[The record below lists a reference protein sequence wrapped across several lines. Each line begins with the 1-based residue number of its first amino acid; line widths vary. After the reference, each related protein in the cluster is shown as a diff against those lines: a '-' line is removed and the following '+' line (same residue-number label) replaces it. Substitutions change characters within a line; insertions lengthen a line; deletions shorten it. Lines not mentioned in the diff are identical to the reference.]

1 MLEDIKFQ
9 SYCWSLGTTSFRVKD
24 LNFKIERQLQ
34 ILKELWNENPEINWN
49 GNDSIQEEYYNKM
62 LQKEY
67 ITGEANNKPKD
78 ARQKTSGLVQIGVID
93 DNRHITEIGEKIIDI
108 VEQENFKSNNIFNI
122 NKDSYLYLKQLLKLQ
137 ITDNGINVKPFAVLL
152 YFLSELGYL
161 SKDEFTYILPLCTS
175 KEYTDIML
183 ENIKLYRNNKKTIE
197 EIIQD
202 KMENMSNYKAAIDFI
217 KENGVNS
224 IEEFYLIDMGRK
236 GTKYVKPMY
245 KFYNELYEIS
255 QRNFDEE
262 ALDTIIKF
270 IKKQTKK
277 NSKVAKYWKEYLRY
291 SSKMLT
297 EEYLE
302 DIKEIPLF
310 NFKNKTEYTIEF
322 FKVMHT
328 AKWKATL
335 EDYADLNK
343 RYISLSDIVI
353 FEDDKIELDVFPKYF
368 FLNISKEI
376 VNTEILD
383 KDIYNDFISTDIELN
398 KIYECLNVN
407 VDEILHQIQAD
418 YPDRVVN
425 KDSIKTF
432 IEDEK
437 LRRFNELIDNKFNEN
452 QLVQL
457 FTYIENNDRNAID
470 EYVDWNSDVPTIFE
484 YILGITWYRFSNR
497 SGNIL
502 EYMKLSLDA
511 NLLPKTHAAGGTA
524 DIVYE
529 YNKTND
535 YPEHKVLLEATLTES
550 TSQRKSEMEPVSR
563 HLMREIQENDNDDT
577 YAVFVANILQEEVLS
592 DFRSRKNYQF
602 RGKNSVKSGLKIISL
617 SIGDIIKL
625 INIKIQYSK
634 LYKIFD
640 EAYKDTN
647 INDLEWYEKLVK
659 NKINNLDCTSNLLIF
674 YVFYAKIY

>member
-9 SYCWSLGTTSFRVKD
+9 SYCWSLGTTSFRVNN

-34 ILKELWNENPEINWN
+34 ILKELWNENPNVRWN
-49 GNDSIQEEYYNKM
+49 GNNSIQEEYYNKM
-62 LQKEY
+62 LQKNF

-108 VEQENFKSNNIFNI
+108 VEKENFKSDNIFNI

-161 SKDEFTYILPLCTS
+161 KKDEFTYILPLCTNR
-175 KEYTDIML
+175 EYIDIML
-183 ENIKLYRNNKKTIE
+183 ENIKMYRNNKKTIE
-197 EIIQD
+197 DIIQD
-202 KMENMSNYKAAIDFI
+202 KMENMSNYKAAIEFI
-217 KENGVNS
+217 KENGINS

-335 EDYADLNK
+335 KDYADLNK

-383 KDIYNDFISTDIELN
+383 KDEYNNFISTDIKLN

-457 FTYIENNDRNAID
+457 FTYIENNDRSAIN

-529 YNKTND
+529 YNKTNN

-550 TSQRKSEMEPVSR
+550 TSQRKNEMEPVSR
-563 HLMREIQENDNDDT
+563 HLMREIQENDNNNT

-617 SIGDIIKL
+617 SIRDIIKL

-659 NKINNLDCTSNLLIF
+659 NKINNL
-674 YVFYAKIY
+674 

>member
-34 ILKELWNENPEINWN
+34 ILKELWNENQNVRWN
-49 GNDSIQEEYYNKM
+49 GNNSIQEEYYNKM
-62 LQKEY
+62 LQKNF

-108 VEQENFKSNNIFNI
+108 VEQENFKSDNIFNL

-161 SKDEFTYILPLCTS
+161 TKDEFTYILPLCTNR
-175 KEYTDIML
+175 EYIDIML
-183 ENIKLYRNNKKTIE
+183 ENIKKYRNNQKTIE
-197 EIIQD
+197 DIIQN

-217 KENGVNS
+217 KGNGVNS
-224 IEEFYLIDMGRK
+224 IDEFSIIDMGRK
-236 GTKYVKPMY
+236 GTKYVEPMY
-245 KFYNELYEIS
+245 NFFEALYRIS
-255 QRNFDEE
+255 KKDFDEE
-262 ALDTIIKF
+262 ACDTIINF

-277 NSKVAKYWKEYLRY
+277 NFKVAKYWKDYLRY

-310 NFKNKTEYTIEF
+310 NFKNKTEYAIEF

-376 VNTEILD
+376 ANTEILD
-383 KDIYNDFISTDIELN
+383 KDEYNNFISTDIELN

-457 FTYIENNDRNAID
+457 FTYIESNDRNAID

-497 SGNIL
+497 RGNIL

-563 HLMREIQENDNDDT
+563 HLMREIQENDNNDT

-617 SIGDIIKL
+617 SIRDIIKL

-659 NKINNLDCTSNLLIF
+659 NKINNL
-674 YVFYAKIY
+674 

>member
-34 ILKELWNENPEINWN
+34 ILKELWNENQNVRWN
-49 GNDSIQEEYYNKM
+49 GNNSIQEEYYNKM
-62 LQKEY
+62 LQKNF

-108 VEQENFKSNNIFNI
+108 VEQENFKSDNIFNI

-161 SKDEFTYILPLCTS
+161 TKDEFTYILPLCTNR
-175 KEYTDIML
+175 EYIDIML
-183 ENIKLYRNNKKTIE
+183 ENIKKYRNNQKTIE
-197 EIIQD
+197 DIIQN

-217 KENGVNS
+217 KENGVNNIDEFS
-224 IEEFYLIDMGRK
+224 IIDMGRK
-236 GTKYVKPMY
+236 GTKYVEPMY
-245 KFYNELYEIS
+245 NFFEALYRIS
-255 QRNFDEE
+255 KKDFDEE
-262 ALDTIIKF
+262 VLDTIIKF

-383 KDIYNDFISTDIELN
+383 KDEYNNFISTDIELN

-407 VDEILHQIQAD
+407 VDEIIYQIQAD
-418 YPDRVVN
+418 YPDKVVN

-457 FTYIENNDRNAID
+457 FTYIENNDRSAIN

-484 YILGITWYRFSNR
+484 YILGITWYRLSNR

-529 YNKTND
+529 YNKTNN

-550 TSQRKSEMEPVSR
+550 TSQRKNEMEPVSR

-602 RGKNSVKSGLKIISL
+602 RGKTSVKSGLKIISL
-617 SIGDIIKL
+617 SIRDIIKL

-659 NKINNLDCTSNLLIF
+659 NKINNL
-674 YVFYAKIY
+674 

>member
-34 ILKELWNENPEINWN
+34 ILKELWNENQNVRWN
-49 GNDSIQEEYYNKM
+49 GNNSIQEEYYNKM
-62 LQKEY
+62 LQKNF

-108 VEQENFKSNNIFNI
+108 VEQENFKSDNIFNI

-137 ITDNGINVKPFAVLL
+137 ITDNGINIKPFAVLL

-161 SKDEFTYILPLCTS
+161 TKDEFTYILPLCTNR
-175 KEYTDIML
+175 EYIDIML
-183 ENIKLYRNNKKTIE
+183 ENIKKYRNNQKTIE
-197 EIIQD
+197 DIIQN

-224 IEEFYLIDMGRK
+224 IDEFSIIDMGRK
-236 GTKYVKPMY
+236 GTKYVEPMY
-245 KFYNELYEIS
+245 NFFEALYRIS
-255 QRNFDEE
+255 KKDFDEE
-262 ALDTIIKF
+262 ALDTIINF
-270 IKKQTKK
+270 IKEQTKK
-277 NSKVAKYWKEYLRY
+277 NSKVAKYWKDYLRY

-335 EDYADLNK
+335 EEYADLNK

-376 VNTEILD
+376 LNTEILD
-383 KDIYNDFISTDIELN
+383 KNKYNDFISTNIELS

-407 VDEILHQIQAD
+407 VDEILHQIQTD

-437 LRRFNELIDNKFNEN
+437 LRRFNQLIDSKFNEN
-452 QLVQL
+452 QLVRL

-470 EYVDWNSDVPTIFE
+470 EYVDWNSDLPTIFE

-617 SIGDIIKL
+617 SIRDIIKL

-659 NKINNLDCTSNLLIF
+659 NKINNL
-674 YVFYAKIY
+674 

>member
-34 ILKELWNENPEINWN
+34 ILKELWNENQNVRWN
-49 GNDSIQEEYYNKM
+49 GNNSIQEEYYNKM
-62 LQKEY
+62 LQKNF

-108 VEQENFKSNNIFNI
+108 VEQENFKSDNIFNI

-137 ITDNGINVKPFAVLL
+137 ITDNGINIKPFAVLL

-161 SKDEFTYILPLCTS
+161 TKDEFTYILPLCTNR
-175 KEYTDIML
+175 EYIDIML
-183 ENIKLYRNNKKTIE
+183 ENIKKYRNNQKTIE
-197 EIIQD
+197 DIIQN

-224 IEEFYLIDMGRK
+224 IDEFSIIDMGRK
-236 GTKYVKPMY
+236 GTKYVEPMY
-245 KFYNELYEIS
+245 NFFEALYRIS
-255 QRNFDEE
+255 KKDFDEE
-262 ALDTIIKF
+262 ALDTIINF
-270 IKKQTKK
+270 IKEQTKK
-277 NSKVAKYWKEYLRY
+277 NSKVAKYWKDYLRY

-383 KDIYNDFISTDIELN
+383 KDKYNNFISTDIELN

-407 VDEILHQIQAD
+407 VDEIIYQIQAD

-457 FTYIENNDRNAID
+457 FTYIENNDRSAIN

-484 YILGITWYRFSNR
+484 YILGITWYRLSNR

-617 SIGDIIKL
+617 SIRDIIKL

-659 NKINNLDCTSNLLIF
+659 NKINNL
-674 YVFYAKIY
+674 

>member
-34 ILKELWNENPEINWN
+34 ILKELWNENQNVRWN
-49 GNDSIQEEYYNKM
+49 GNNSIQEEYYNKM
-62 LQKEY
+62 LQKNF

-108 VEQENFKSNNIFNI
+108 VEQENFKSDNIFNI

-137 ITDNGINVKPFAVLL
+137 ITDNGINIKPFAVLL

-161 SKDEFTYILPLCTS
+161 TKDEFTYILPLCTNR
-175 KEYTDIML
+175 EYIDIML
-183 ENIKLYRNNKKTIE
+183 ENIKKYRNNQKTIE
-197 EIIQD
+197 DIIQN

-224 IEEFYLIDMGRK
+224 IDEFSIIDMGRK
-236 GTKYVKPMY
+236 GTKYVEPMY
-245 KFYNELYEIS
+245 NFFEALYRIS
-255 QRNFDEE
+255 KKDFDEE
-262 ALDTIIKF
+262 ALDTIINF
-270 IKKQTKK
+270 IKEQTKK
-277 NSKVAKYWKEYLRY
+277 NSKVAKYWKDYLRY

-310 NFKNKTEYTIEF
+310 NSKNKTEYTIEF

-383 KDIYNDFISTDIELN
+383 KDKYNNFISTDIELN

-407 VDEILHQIQAD
+407 VDEIIYQIQAD

-457 FTYIENNDRNAID
+457 FTYIENNDRSAIN

-484 YILGITWYRFSNR
+484 YILGITWYRLSNR

-617 SIGDIIKL
+617 SIRDIIKL

-659 NKINNLDCTSNLLIF
+659 NKINNL
-674 YVFYAKIY
+674 

>member
-34 ILKELWNENPEINWN
+34 ILKELWNENPNVRWN
-49 GNDSIQEEYYNKM
+49 GNNSIQEEYYNKM
-62 LQKEY
+62 LQKNF

-108 VEQENFKSNNIFNI
+108 VEQENFKSDNIFNI

-161 SKDEFTYILPLCTS
+161 TKDEFTYILPLCTNR
-175 KEYTDIML
+175 EYIDIML
-183 ENIKLYRNNKKTIE
+183 ENIKKYRNNQKTIE
-197 EIIQD
+197 DIIQN

-217 KENGVNS
+217 KGNGVNS
-224 IEEFYLIDMGRK
+224 IDEFSIIDMGRK
-236 GTKYVKPMY
+236 GTKYVEPMY
-245 KFYNELYEIS
+245 NFFEALYRIS
-255 QRNFDEE
+255 KKDFDEE
-262 ALDTIIKF
+262 ACDTIINF
-270 IKKQTKK
+270 IKEQTKK

-383 KDIYNDFISTDIELN
+383 KDKYNNFISTDIELN
-398 KIYECLNVN
+398 KIYKCLNVN

-550 TSQRKSEMEPVSR
+550 TSQRKNEMEPVSR

-617 SIGDIIKL
+617 SIRDIIKL

-647 INDLEWYEKLVK
+647 INDLEWYEKLLK
-659 NKINNLDCTSNLLIF
+659 NKINNL
-674 YVFYAKIY
+674 

>member
-9 SYCWSLGTTSFRVKD
+9 SYCWSLGTTSFRVNN

-34 ILKELWNENPEINWN
+34 ILKELWNENQNVRWN
-49 GNDSIQEEYYNKM
+49 GNNSIQEEYYNKM
-62 LQKEY
+62 LQKNF
-67 ITGEANNKPKD
+67 ITGEANNKSKD

-108 VEQENFKSNNIFNI
+108 VEKENFKSDNIFNI

-161 SKDEFTYILPLCTS
+161 TKDEFTYILPLCTNR
-175 KEYTDIML
+175 EYIDIML
-183 ENIKLYRNNKKTIE
+183 ENIKMYRNNKKTIE
-197 EIIQD
+197 DIIQD
-202 KMENMSNYKAAIDFI
+202 KMENMSNYKAAIEFI
-217 KENGVNS
+217 KENGINS

-383 KDIYNDFISTDIELN
+383 KDEYNNFISTDIELN

-550 TSQRKSEMEPVSR
+550 TSQRKNEMEPVSR
-563 HLMREIQENDNDDT
+563 HLMREIQENDNNNT

-602 RGKNSVKSGLKIISL
+602 RGKTSVKSGLKIISL
-617 SIGDIIKL
+617 SIRDIIKL

-659 NKINNLDCTSNLLIF
+659 NKINNL
-674 YVFYAKIY
+674 

>member
-9 SYCWSLGTTSFRVKD
+9 SYCWSLGTTSFRVNN

-34 ILKELWNENPEINWN
+34 ILKELWNENQNVRWN
-49 GNDSIQEEYYNKM
+49 GNNSIQEEYYNKM
-62 LQKEY
+62 LQKNF

-108 VEQENFKSNNIFNI
+108 VEQENFKSDNIFNI

-161 SKDEFTYILPLCTS
+161 TKDEFTYILPLCTNR
-175 KEYTDIML
+175 EYIDIML
-183 ENIKLYRNNKKTIE
+183 ENIKKYRNNQKTIE
-197 EIIQD
+197 DIIQN

-217 KENGVNS
+217 KGNGVNS
-224 IEEFYLIDMGRK
+224 IDEFSIIDMGRK
-236 GTKYVKPMY
+236 GTKYVEPMY
-245 KFYNELYEIS
+245 NFFEALYRIS
-255 QRNFDEE
+255 KKDFDEE
-262 ALDTIIKF
+262 ACDTIINF
-270 IKKQTKK
+270 IKEQTKK
-277 NSKVAKYWKEYLRY
+277 NSKVAKYWKDYLRY

-322 FKVMHT
+322 FEVMHT

-383 KDIYNDFISTDIELN
+383 KDKYNNFISTDIELN

-407 VDEILHQIQAD
+407 VDEIIYQIQAD

-457 FTYIENNDRNAID
+457 FTYIENNDRSAIN

-550 TSQRKSEMEPVSR
+550 TSQRKNEMEPVSR

-617 SIGDIIKL
+617 SIRDIIKL

-647 INDLEWYEKLVK
+647 INDLEWYEKLLK
-659 NKINNLDCTSNLLIF
+659 NKINNL
-674 YVFYAKIY
+674 

>member
-34 ILKELWNENPEINWN
+34 ILKELWNENQNVRWN
-49 GNDSIQEEYYNKM
+49 GNNSIQEEYYNKM
-62 LQKEY
+62 LQKNF

-108 VEQENFKSNNIFNI
+108 VEQENFKSDNIFNI

-161 SKDEFTYILPLCTS
+161 TKDEFTYILPLCTNR
-175 KEYTDIML
+175 EYIDIML
-183 ENIKLYRNNKKTIE
+183 ENIKKYRNNQKTIE
-197 EIIQD
+197 DIIQN

-217 KENGVNS
+217 KGNGVNS
-224 IEEFYLIDMGRK
+224 IDEFSIIDMGRK
-236 GTKYVKPMY
+236 GTKYVEPMY
-245 KFYNELYEIS
+245 NFFEALYRIS
-255 QRNFDEE
+255 KKDFDEE
-262 ALDTIIKF
+262 ACDTIINF
-270 IKKQTKK
+270 IKEQTKK
-277 NSKVAKYWKEYLRY
+277 NSKVAKYWKDYLRY

-383 KDIYNDFISTDIELN
+383 KDKYNNFISTDIELN

-407 VDEILHQIQAD
+407 VDEIIYQIQAD

-457 FTYIENNDRNAID
+457 FTYIENNDRSAIN

-550 TSQRKSEMEPVSR
+550 TSQRKNEMEPVSR

-617 SIGDIIKL
+617 SIRDIIKL

-659 NKINNLDCTSNLLIF
+659 NKINNL
-674 YVFYAKIY
+674 

>member
-9 SYCWSLGTTSFRVKD
+9 SYCWSLGTTSFRVNN

-34 ILKELWNENPEINWN
+34 ILKELWNENQNVRWN
-49 GNDSIQEEYYNKM
+49 GNNSIQEEYYNKM
-62 LQKEY
+62 LQKNF

-108 VEQENFKSNNIFNI
+108 VEQENFKSDNIFNI

-161 SKDEFTYILPLCTS
+161 TKDEFTYILPLCTNR
-175 KEYTDIML
+175 EYIDIML
-183 ENIKLYRNNKKTIE
+183 ENIKKYRNNQKTIE
-197 EIIQD
+197 DIIQN

-217 KENGVNS
+217 KGNGVNS
-224 IEEFYLIDMGRK
+224 IDEFSIIDMGRK
-236 GTKYVKPMY
+236 GTKYVEPMY
-245 KFYNELYEIS
+245 NFFEALYRIS
-255 QRNFDEE
+255 KKDFDEE
-262 ALDTIIKF
+262 ACDTIINF
-270 IKKQTKK
+270 IKEQTKK
-277 NSKVAKYWKEYLRY
+277 NSKVAKYWKDYLRY

-383 KDIYNDFISTDIELN
+383 KDKYNNFISTDIELN

-407 VDEILHQIQAD
+407 VDEIIYQIQAD

-457 FTYIENNDRNAID
+457 FTYIENNDRSAIN

-484 YILGITWYRFSNR
+484 YILGITWYRVSNR

-550 TSQRKSEMEPVSR
+550 TSQRKNEMEPVSR

-602 RGKNSVKSGLKIISL
+602 RSKNSVKSGLKIISL
-617 SIGDIIKL
+617 SIRDIIKL

-659 NKINNLDCTSNLLIF
+659 NKINNL
-674 YVFYAKIY
+674 

>member
-62 LQKEY
+62 LQKEF

-183 ENIKLYRNNKKTIE
+183 ENIKLYRNNKKKIE

-659 NKINNLDCTSNLLIF
+659 NKINNL
-674 YVFYAKIY
+674 

>member
-34 ILKELWNENPEINWN
+34 ILKELWDENPGINWN

-62 LQKEY
+62 LQKEF

-93 DNRHITEIGEKIIDI
+93 DNRHISNIGQKIIDI
-108 VEQENFKSNNIFNI
+108 VEQDDFKENNIFNI
-122 NKDSYLYLKQLLKLQ
+122 NKDSYIYLKQLLKLQ
-137 ITDNGINVKPFAVLL
+137 ATDNGINVKPFAVLL
-152 YFLSELGYL
+152 YFLAELKYL
-161 SKDEFTYILPLCTS
+161 SKDEFTYILPLATNE
-175 KEYTDIML
+175 EYTELML
-183 ENIKLYRNNKKTIE
+183 ENIKMLRNNKKTIE
-197 EIIQD
+197 DIIQS
-202 KMENMSNYKAAIDFI
+202 KMDNMLNYKSAIKFI
-217 KENGVNS
+217 KENGIND
-224 IEEFYLIDMGRK
+224 IEEFSVIDMGRK
-236 GTKYVKPMY
+236 GTKYVEPMY
-245 KFYNELYEIS
+245 KFFNDLYEIS
-255 QRNFDEE
+255 QREFDEE
-262 ALDTIIKF
+262 ALDTIMAF
-270 IKKQTKK
+270 IKEQTRK
-277 NSKVAKYWKEYLRY
+277 NSKVAKYWKDYLKFSPR
-291 SSKMLT
+291 MLA

-302 DIKEIPLF
+302 EIKEIHLF
-310 NFKNKTEYTIEF
+310 NFKDKNEYAVEF

-353 FEDDKIELDVFPKYF
+353 FDDDKIELDVFPKYF

-376 VNTEILD
+376 VNTPILS
-383 KDIYNDFISTDIELN
+383 KEEYNNFILEDIEFN
-398 KIYECLNVN
+398 KIYNCLDIN
-407 VDEILHQIQAD
+407 VDDVIMQIQAD
-418 YPDRVVN
+418 YPDKVVS

-437 LRRFNELIDNKFNEN
+437 LRRFNELIDTKFSEM
-452 QLVQL
+452 QLIKL
-457 FTYIENNDRNAID
+457 FNDIERNDRTAIN
-470 EYVDWNSDVPTIFE
+470 EYADWNSDIPTIFE
-484 YILGITWYRFSNR
+484 YILGITWYRFSSR
-497 SGNIL
+497 RGNIL

-529 YNKTND
+529 YNRSNE

-550 TSQRKSEMEPVSR
+550 TSQRKNEMEPVSR
-563 HLMREIQENDNDDT
+563 HLMREIQENDNDNT

-602 RGKNSVKSGLKIISL
+602 RGKSSVKTGLKIISL
-617 SIGDIIKL
+617 SIQDIVKL
-625 INIKIQYSK
+625 INVKAQYSK
-634 LYKIFD
+634 LYEIFED
-640 EAYKDTN
+640 AYKDTE
-647 INDLEWYEKLVK
+647 INDLEWYEKLIK
-659 NKINNLDCTSNLLIF
+659 NKVNNL
-674 YVFYAKIY
+674 

>member
-24 LNFKIERQLQ
+24 LNFKIEKQLQ
-34 ILKELWNENPEINWN
+34 ILKALWNENQNVRWN
-49 GNDSIQEEYYNKM
+49 GNNSIQEEYYNKM
-62 LQKEY
+62 LQKNF

-108 VEQENFKSNNIFNI
+108 VEQENFKSDNIFNI

-161 SKDEFTYILPLCTS
+161 TKDEFTYILPLCTNR
-175 KEYTDIML
+175 EYIDIML
-183 ENIKLYRNNKKTIE
+183 ENIKKYRNNQKTIE
-197 EIIQD
+197 DIIQN

-217 KENGVNS
+217 KGNGVNS
-224 IEEFYLIDMGRK
+224 IDEFSIIDMGRK
-236 GTKYVKPMY
+236 GTKYVEPMY
-245 KFYNELYEIS
+245 NFFEALYRIS
-255 QRNFDEE
+255 KKDFDEE
-262 ALDTIIKF
+262 ACDTIINF
-270 IKKQTKK
+270 IKEQTKK
-277 NSKVAKYWKEYLRY
+277 NSKVAKYWKDYLRY

-302 DIKEIPLF
+302 EIKEIPLF

-383 KDIYNDFISTDIELN
+383 KDKYNNFISTDIELN

-407 VDEILHQIQAD
+407 VDEIIYQIQAD

-457 FTYIENNDRNAID
+457 FTYIENNDRSAIN

-550 TSQRKSEMEPVSR
+550 TSQRKNEMEPVSR

-617 SIGDIIKL
+617 SIRDIIKL

-647 INDLEWYEKLVK
+647 INDLEWYEKLLK
-659 NKINNLDCTSNLLIF
+659 NKINNL
-674 YVFYAKIY
+674 

>member
-34 ILKELWNENPEINWN
+34 ILKELWNENQNVRWN
-49 GNDSIQEEYYNKM
+49 GNNSIQEEYYNKM
-62 LQKEY
+62 LQKNF

-108 VEQENFKSNNIFNI
+108 VEQENFKSDNIFNI

-137 ITDNGINVKPFAVLL
+137 ITDNGINIKPFAVLL

-161 SKDEFTYILPLCTS
+161 TKDEFTYILPLCTNR
-175 KEYTDIML
+175 EYIDIML
-183 ENIKLYRNNKKTIE
+183 ENIKKYRNNQKTIE
-197 EIIQD
+197 DIIQN

-224 IEEFYLIDMGRK
+224 IDEFSIIDMGRK
-236 GTKYVKPMY
+236 GTKYVEPMY
-245 KFYNELYEIS
+245 NFFEALYRIS
-255 QRNFDEE
+255 KKDFDEE
-262 ALDTIIKF
+262 ALDTIINF
-270 IKKQTKK
+270 IKEQTKK
-277 NSKVAKYWKEYLRY
+277 NSKVAKYWKDYLRY

-310 NFKNKTEYTIEF
+310 NFKNKIEYTIEF

-383 KDIYNDFISTDIELN
+383 KDKYNNFISTDIELN

-407 VDEILHQIQAD
+407 VDEIIYQIQAD

-457 FTYIENNDRNAID
+457 FTYIENNDRSAIN

-484 YILGITWYRFSNR
+484 YILGITWYRLSNR

-529 YNKTND
+529 YNKTNN

-550 TSQRKSEMEPVSR
+550 TSQRKNEMEPVSR

-602 RGKNSVKSGLKIISL
+602 RGKTSVKSGLKIISL
-617 SIGDIIKL
+617 SIRDIIKL

-659 NKINNLDCTSNLLIF
+659 NKINNL
-674 YVFYAKIY
+674 

>member
-34 ILKELWNENPEINWN
+34 ILKELWNENQNVRWN
-49 GNDSIQEEYYNKM
+49 GNNSIQEEYYNKM
-62 LQKEY
+62 LQKNF

-108 VEQENFKSNNIFNI
+108 VEQENFKSDNIFNI

-161 SKDEFTYILPLCTS
+161 TKDEFTYILPLCTNR
-175 KEYTDIML
+175 EYIDIML
-183 ENIKLYRNNKKTIE
+183 ENIKKYRNNQKTIE
-197 EIIQD
+197 DIIQN

-224 IEEFYLIDMGRK
+224 IDEFSIIDMGRK
-236 GTKYVKPMY
+236 GTKYVEPMY
-245 KFYNELYEIS
+245 NFFEALYRIS
-255 QRNFDEE
+255 KKDFDEE
-262 ALDTIIKF
+262 VLDTIIKF

-383 KDIYNDFISTDIELN
+383 KDEYNNFISTDIELN

-407 VDEILHQIQAD
+407 VDEIIYQIQAD
-418 YPDRVVN
+418 YPDKVVN

-437 LRRFNELIDNKFNEN
+437 LRRFNELIDNKFNED

-457 FTYIENNDRNAID
+457 FTYIENNDRSAIN

-484 YILGITWYRFSNR
+484 YILGITWYRLSNR

-529 YNKTND
+529 YNKTNN

-550 TSQRKSEMEPVSR
+550 TSQRKNEMEPVSR

-602 RGKNSVKSGLKIISL
+602 RGKTSVKSGLKIISL
-617 SIGDIIKL
+617 SIRDIIKL

-659 NKINNLDCTSNLLIF
+659 NKINNL
-674 YVFYAKIY
+674 

>member
-1 MLEDIKFQ
+1 MLEDIKFK

-34 ILKELWNENPEINWN
+34 ILEELWNENPNVRWN
-49 GNDSIQEEYYNKM
+49 GNNSIQEEYYNKM
-62 LQKEY
+62 LQKNF
-67 ITGEANNKPKD
+67 ITGEANDKPKD

-93 DNRHITEIGEKIIDI
+93 NNRHITEIGRKIIDI
-108 VEQENFKSNNIFNI
+108 VEEENFKSNNIFNI

-137 ITDNGINVKPFAVLL
+137 ITDNGINVKPFVVLL
-152 YFLSELGYL
+152 YFLTELGYL
-161 SKDEFTYILPLCTS
+161 SKDEFTYILPLCTDR
-175 KEYTDIML
+175 EYTDIML
-183 ENIKLYRNNKKTIE
+183 ENIKMYRNAEKTIE
-197 EIIQD
+197 DVIQN
-202 KMENMSNYKAAIDFI
+202 KMESMSNYQAAIDFI
-217 KENGVNS
+217 KENGINS

-270 IKKQTKK
+270 VKGQTKK
-277 NSKVAKYWKEYLRY
+277 NAKVAKYWKDYLKY
-291 SSKMLT
+291 SSKMLI
-297 EEYLE
+297 EEYIE

-310 NFKNKTEYTIEF
+310 NFRDKTEYTIEF

-335 EDYADLNK
+335 EEYADLNK

-353 FEDDKIELDVFPKYF
+353 FEDDKIELDLFPKYF
-368 FLNISKEI
+368 FLDISKEI
-376 VNTEILD
+376 INTKILN
-383 KDIYNDFISTDIELN
+383 KDEYNDFISKDIELN
-398 KIYECLNVN
+398 KIYKCLDVN
-407 VDEILHQIQAD
+407 IDEIIRQIQAD
-418 YPDRVVN
+418 YPDRIVN

-437 LRRFNELIDNKFNEN
+437 LRRFNELIDNKFNED

-457 FTYIENNDRNAID
+457 FTYIENNDRNAIN

-484 YILGITWYRFSNR
+484 YILGITWYRFSNKN
-497 SGNIL
+497 GNIL

-550 TSQRKSEMEPVSR
+550 TAQRRNEMEPVSR

-602 RGKNSVKSGLKIISL
+602 RGKDSVKNGLKIISL
-617 SIGDIIKL
+617 SIQDIIKL
-625 INIKIQYSK
+625 INKHIQYSK

-640 EAYKDTN
+640 DAYKDTE

-659 NKINNLDCTSNLLIF
+659 NEINNLKR
-674 YVFYAKIY
+674 A

>member
-34 ILKELWNENPEINWN
+34 ILKEVWNENQNVRWN
-49 GNDSIQEEYYNKM
+49 GNNSIQEEYYNKM
-62 LQKEY
+62 LQKNF

-108 VEQENFKSNNIFNI
+108 VEQENFKSDNIFNI

-161 SKDEFTYILPLCTS
+161 TKDEFTYILPLCTNR
-175 KEYTDIML
+175 EYIDIML
-183 ENIKLYRNNKKTIE
+183 ENIKKYRNNQKTIE
-197 EIIQD
+197 DIIQD

-224 IEEFYLIDMGRK
+224 IDEFSIIDMGRK
-236 GTKYVKPMY
+236 GTKYVEPMY
-245 KFYNELYEIS
+245 NFFEALYRIS
-255 QRNFDEE
+255 KKDFDEE
-262 ALDTIIKF
+262 ACDIIINF
-270 IKKQTKK
+270 IKEQTKK

-376 VNTEILD
+376 VNTETLD
-383 KDIYNDFISTDIELN
+383 KDKYNDFISTDIELN
-398 KIYECLNVN
+398 KIYKCLNVN

-470 EYVDWNSDVPTIFE
+470 EYVDWNSDAPTIFE
-484 YILGITWYRFSNR
+484 YILGITWYIFSNR

-617 SIGDIIKL
+617 SIRDIIKL

-659 NKINNLDCTSNLLIF
+659 NNINNL
-674 YVFYAKIY
+674 

>member
-9 SYCWSLGTTSFRVKD
+9 SYCWSLGTTSFRVNN

-34 ILKELWNENPEINWN
+34 ILKELWNENQNVRWN
-49 GNDSIQEEYYNKM
+49 GNNLIQEEYYNKM
-62 LQKEY
+62 LQKNF

-108 VEQENFKSNNIFNI
+108 VEKENFKSDNIFNI

-137 ITDNGINVKPFAVLL
+137 IIDNGINVKPFAVLL

-161 SKDEFTYILPLCTS
+161 TKDEFTYILPLCTNR
-175 KEYTDIML
+175 EYTDIML
-183 ENIKLYRNNKKTIE
+183 ENIKMYRNNKKTIE
-197 EIIQD
+197 DIIQD
-202 KMENMSNYKAAIDFI
+202 KMENMSNYKAAIEFI
-217 KENGVNS
+217 KENGINS

-343 RYISLSDIVI
+343 RYISLSDIDI

-383 KDIYNDFISTDIELN
+383 KDEYNNFISTDIELN

-407 VDEILHQIQAD
+407 VGEILHQIQVD

-457 FTYIENNDRNAID
+457 FTYIENNDRSAIN

-484 YILGITWYRFSNR
+484 YILGIAWYRFSNR

-617 SIGDIIKL
+617 SIRDIIKL

-659 NKINNLDCTSNLLIF
+659 NKINNL
-674 YVFYAKIY
+674 

>member
-34 ILKELWNENPEINWN
+34 ILKELWNENQNVRWN
-49 GNDSIQEEYYNKM
+49 GNNSIQEEYYNKM
-62 LQKEY
+62 LQKNF

-108 VEQENFKSNNIFNI
+108 VEQENFKSDNIFNI

-161 SKDEFTYILPLCTS
+161 TKDEFTYILPLCTNR
-175 KEYTDIML
+175 EYIDIML
-183 ENIKLYRNNKKTIE
+183 ENIKKYRNNQKTIE
-197 EIIQD
+197 DIIQN

-217 KENGVNS
+217 KGNGVNS
-224 IEEFYLIDMGRK
+224 IDEFSIIDMGRK
-236 GTKYVKPMY
+236 GTKYVEPMY
-245 KFYNELYEIS
+245 NFFEALYRIS
-255 QRNFDEE
+255 KKDFDEE
-262 ALDTIIKF
+262 ALDTIINF
-270 IKKQTKK
+270 IKEQTKK
-277 NSKVAKYWKEYLRY
+277 NSKVAKYWKDYLRY

-383 KDIYNDFISTDIELN
+383 KDKYNNFISTDIELN

-407 VDEILHQIQAD
+407 VDEIIYQIQAD

-457 FTYIENNDRNAID
+457 FTYIENNDRSAIN

-529 YNKTND
+529 YNKTNN

-550 TSQRKSEMEPVSR
+550 TSQRKNEMEPVSR

-617 SIGDIIKL
+617 SIRDIIKL

-647 INDLEWYEKLVK
+647 INDLEWYEKLLK
-659 NKINNLDCTSNLLIF
+659 NKINNL
-674 YVFYAKIY
+674 

>member
-1 MLEDIKFQ
+1 MLEDIKFK

-34 ILKELWNENPEINWN
+34 ILEELWNENPNVRWN
-49 GNDSIQEEYYNKM
+49 GNNSIQEEYYNKM
-62 LQKEY
+62 LQKNF
-67 ITGEANNKPKD
+67 ITGEANDKPKD

-93 DNRHITEIGEKIIDI
+93 NNRHITEIGRKIIDI
-108 VEQENFKSNNIFNI
+108 VEEENFKSNNIFNI

-137 ITDNGINVKPFAVLL
+137 ITDNGINVKPFVVLL
-152 YFLSELGYL
+152 YFLTELGYL
-161 SKDEFTYILPLCTS
+161 SKDEFTYILPLCTDR
-175 KEYTDIML
+175 EYTDIML
-183 ENIKLYRNNKKTIE
+183 ENIKMYRNAEKTIE
-197 EIIQD
+197 DVIQN
-202 KMENMSNYKAAIDFI
+202 KMESMSNYQAAIDFI
-217 KENGVNS
+217 KENGINS

-270 IKKQTKK
+270 VKGQTKK
-277 NSKVAKYWKEYLRY
+277 NAKVAKYWKDYLKY
-291 SSKMLT
+291 SSKMLI
-297 EEYLE
+297 EEYIE

-310 NFKNKTEYTIEF
+310 NFRDKTEYTIEF

-383 KDIYNDFISTDIELN
+383 KDKYNNFISTDIELN

-407 VDEILHQIQAD
+407 VDEIIYQIQAD

-457 FTYIENNDRNAID
+457 FTYIENNDRSAIN

-550 TSQRKSEMEPVSR
+550 TSQRKNEMEPVSR

-602 RGKNSVKSGLKIISL
+602 RGKDSVKNGLKIISL
-617 SIGDIIKL
+617 SIQDIIKL
-625 INIKIQYSK
+625 INKHIQYSK

-640 EAYKDTN
+640 DAYKDTE

-659 NKINNLDCTSNLLIF
+659 NEINNLKR
-674 YVFYAKIY
+674 A

>member
-34 ILKELWNENPEINWN
+34 ILKELWNENQNVRWN
-49 GNDSIQEEYYNKM
+49 GNNSIQEEYYNKM
-62 LQKEY
+62 LQKNF

-108 VEQENFKSNNIFNI
+108 VEQENFKSDNIFNI

-137 ITDNGINVKPFAVLL
+137 ITDNGINIKPFAVLL

-161 SKDEFTYILPLCTS
+161 TKDEFTYILPLCTNR
-175 KEYTDIML
+175 EYIDIML
-183 ENIKLYRNNKKTIE
+183 ENIKKYRNNQKTIE
-197 EIIQD
+197 DIIQN

-224 IEEFYLIDMGRK
+224 IDEFSIIDMGRK
-236 GTKYVKPMY
+236 GTKYVEPMY
-245 KFYNELYEIS
+245 NFFEALYRIS
-255 QRNFDEE
+255 KKDFDEE

-368 FLNISKEI
+368 FLNISK
-376 VNTEILD
+376 
-383 KDIYNDFISTDIELN
+383 K
-398 KIYECLNVN
+398 
-407 VDEILHQIQAD
+407 
-418 YPDRVVN
+418 
-425 KDSIKTF
+425 
-432 IEDEK
+432 
-437 LRRFNELIDNKFNEN
+437 
-452 QLVQL
+452 
-457 FTYIENNDRNAID
+457 
-470 EYVDWNSDVPTIFE
+470 
-484 YILGITWYRFSNR
+484 
-497 SGNIL
+497 
-502 EYMKLSLDA
+502 
-511 NLLPKTHAAGGTA
+511 
-524 DIVYE
+524 
-529 YNKTND
+529 
-535 YPEHKVLLEATLTES
+535 
-550 TSQRKSEMEPVSR
+550 
-563 HLMREIQENDNDDT
+563 
-577 YAVFVANILQEEVLS
+577 
-592 DFRSRKNYQF
+592 
-602 RGKNSVKSGLKIISL
+602 
-617 SIGDIIKL
+617 
-625 INIKIQYSK
+625 
-634 LYKIFD
+634 
-640 EAYKDTN
+640 
-647 INDLEWYEKLVK
+647 
-659 NKINNLDCTSNLLIF
+659 
-674 YVFYAKIY
+674 

>member
-9 SYCWSLGTTSFRVKD
+9 SYCWSLGTTSFRVNN

-34 ILKELWNENPEINWN
+34 ILKELWNENQNVRWN
-49 GNDSIQEEYYNKM
+49 GNNLIQEEYYNKM
-62 LQKEY
+62 LQKNF

-108 VEQENFKSNNIFNI
+108 VEKENFKSDNIFNI

-137 ITDNGINVKPFAVLL
+137 IIDNGINVKPFAVLL

-161 SKDEFTYILPLCTS
+161 TKDEFTYILPLCTNR
-175 KEYTDIML
+175 EYTDIML
-183 ENIKLYRNNKKTIE
+183 ENIKMYRNNKKTIE
-197 EIIQD
+197 DIIQD
-202 KMENMSNYKAAIDFI
+202 KMENMSNYKAAIEFI
-217 KENGVNS
+217 KENGINS

-383 KDIYNDFISTDIELN
+383 KDKYNNFISTDIELN

-407 VDEILHQIQAD
+407 VDEILHQIQVD

-484 YILGITWYRFSNR
+484 YILGIAWYRFSNR

-617 SIGDIIKL
+617 SIRDIIKL

-659 NKINNLDCTSNLLIF
+659 NKINNL
-674 YVFYAKIY
+674 

>member
-1 MLEDIKFQ
+1 MLENIKFQ

-34 ILKELWNENPEINWN
+34 ILKELWDENPEINWN
-49 GNDSIQEEYYNKM
+49 GNDVIQEEYYNKM
-62 LQKEY
+62 IEKGF
-67 ITGEANNKPKD
+67 ITGEANNKAKD
-78 ARQKTSGLVQIGVID
+78 ARQKTSGIVQIGVID
-93 DNRHITEIGEKIIDI
+93 DNRRISKIGQKIVDI
-108 VEQENFKSNNIFNI
+108 VEQDNFKGDNIFNI
-122 NKDSYLYLKQLLKLQ
+122 NKDSYIYLKQLLKLQ

-152 YFLSELGYL
+152 YFLAEFKYL
-161 SKDEFTYILPLCTS
+161 SKDEFTYILPLATNQ
-175 KEYTDIML
+175 EYTELML
-183 ENIKLYRNNKKTIE
+183 ENIKMLRDSKKTIE
-197 EIIQD
+197 EIIQR
-202 KMENMSNYKAAIDFI
+202 KMWNMLNYKSAIKFI
-217 KENGVNS
+217 KENGINN
-224 IEEFYLIDMGRK
+224 IEEFSVIDMGRK
-236 GTKYVKPMY
+236 GTKYIEPMY
-245 KFYNELYEIS
+245 KFFNDLYEIS
-255 QRNFDEE
+255 QREFDEQ
-262 ALDTIIKF
+262 ALDTIIAFVKE
-270 IKKQTKK
+270 QTKK
-277 NSKVAKYWKEYLRY
+277 NSKVAKYWKQYLKY
-291 SSKMLT
+291 SPRMLT

-302 DIKEIPLF
+302 EIREIPLF
-310 NFKNKTEYTIEF
+310 NFKDKKEYAIEF

-353 FEDDKIELDVFPKYF
+353 FDDDKIELDVFPKYF

-376 VNTEILD
+376 VNTPILS
-383 KDIYNDFISTDIELN
+383 KEEYNNFILEDIEFN
-398 KIYECLNVN
+398 KIYNCLDIN
-407 VDEILHQIQAD
+407 VDDVIIQIQAD
-418 YPDRVVN
+418 YPDKVVS

-437 LRRFNELIDNKFNEN
+437 LRRFNELIDTKFSEN
-452 QLVQL
+452 QLIKL
-457 FTYIENNDRNAID
+457 FNDIERNDRNAIN
-470 EYVDWNSDVPTIFE
+470 EYADWNSDIPTIFE

-529 YNKTND
+529 YNRNEE

-550 TSQRKSEMEPVSR
+550 TSQRKNEMEPVSR

-602 RGKNSVKSGLKIISL
+602 RSKNSVNTGLKIISL
-617 SIGDIIKL
+617 SIQDIIKL
-625 INIKIQYSK
+625 INVKVQYSK
-634 LYKIFD
+634 LYGIF
-640 EAYKDTN
+640 ETAYKDTE
-647 INDLEWYEKLVK
+647 INDLEWYEKLIK
-659 NKINNLDCTSNLLIF
+659 NKVNNL
-674 YVFYAKIY
+674 

>member
-9 SYCWSLGTTSFRVKD
+9 SYCWSLGTTSFRVNN

-34 ILKELWNENPEINWN
+34 ILKELWNENPNVKWN
-49 GNDSIQEEYYNKM
+49 GNNSIQEEYYNKM
-62 LQKEY
+62 LQKNF

-108 VEQENFKSNNIFNI
+108 VEKENFKSDNIFNI

-161 SKDEFTYILPLCTS
+161 TKDEFTYILPLCTNR
-175 KEYTDIML
+175 EYIDIML
-183 ENIKLYRNNKKTIE
+183 ENIKMYRNNKKTIE
-197 EIIQD
+197 DIIQD
-202 KMENMSNYKAAIDFI
+202 KMENMSNYKAAIEFI
-217 KENGVNS
+217 KENGINS

-255 QRNFDEE
+255 QKNFDEE

-383 KDIYNDFISTDIELN
+383 KDEYNNFISTDIELN

-550 TSQRKSEMEPVSR
+550 TSQRKNEMEPVSR
-563 HLMREIQENDNDDT
+563 HLMREIQENDNNNT

-602 RGKNSVKSGLKIISL
+602 RGKTSVKSGLKIIYL
-617 SIGDIIKL
+617 SIRDIIKL

-659 NKINNLDCTSNLLIF
+659 NKINNL
-674 YVFYAKIY
+674 

>member
-34 ILKELWNENPEINWN
+34 ILKELWNENQNVRWN
-49 GNDSIQEEYYNKM
+49 GNNSIQEEYYNKM
-62 LQKEY
+62 LQKNF

-108 VEQENFKSNNIFNI
+108 VEQENFKSDNIFNI

-137 ITDNGINVKPFAVLL
+137 ITDNGINIKPFAVLL

-161 SKDEFTYILPLCTS
+161 AKDEFTYILPLCTNR
-175 KEYTDIML
+175 EYIDIML
-183 ENIKLYRNNKKTIE
+183 ENIKKYRNNQKTIE
-197 EIIQD
+197 DIIQN

-224 IEEFYLIDMGRK
+224 IDEFSIIDMGRK
-236 GTKYVKPMY
+236 GTKYVEPMY
-245 KFYNELYEIS
+245 NFFEALYRIS
-255 QRNFDEE
+255 KKDFDEE
-262 ALDTIIKF
+262 ACDTIINF
-270 IKKQTKK
+270 IKEQTKK
-277 NSKVAKYWKEYLRY
+277 NSKVAKYWKDYLRY

-383 KDIYNDFISTDIELN
+383 KDKYNNFISTDIELN

-407 VDEILHQIQAD
+407 VDEIIYQIQAD

-457 FTYIENNDRNAID
+457 FTYIENNDRSAIN

-529 YNKTND
+529 YNKTNN

-550 TSQRKSEMEPVSR
+550 TSQRKNEMEPVSR
-563 HLMREIQENDNDDT
+563 HLMKEIQENDNDDT

-617 SIGDIIKL
+617 SIRDIIKL

-659 NKINNLDCTSNLLIF
+659 NKINNL
-674 YVFYAKIY
+674 

>member
-34 ILKELWNENPEINWN
+34 ILKELWNENQNVRWN
-49 GNDSIQEEYYNKM
+49 GNNSIQEEYYNKM
-62 LQKEY
+62 LQKNF

-108 VEQENFKSNNIFNI
+108 VEQENFKSDNIFNI

-137 ITDNGINVKPFAVLL
+137 ITDNGINIKPFAVLL

-161 SKDEFTYILPLCTS
+161 TKDEFTYILPLCTNR
-175 KEYTDIML
+175 EYIDIML
-183 ENIKLYRNNKKTIE
+183 ENIKKYRNNQKTIE
-197 EIIQD
+197 DIIQN
-202 KMENMSNYKAAIDFI
+202 KMENMSNYKVAIDFI

-224 IEEFYLIDMGRK
+224 IDEFSIIDMGRK
-236 GTKYVKPMY
+236 GTKYVEPMY
-245 KFYNELYEIS
+245 NFFEALYRIS
-255 QRNFDEE
+255 KKDFDEE
-262 ALDTIIKF
+262 ALDTIINF
-270 IKKQTKK
+270 IKEQTKK
-277 NSKVAKYWKEYLRY
+277 NSKVAKYWKDYLRY

-383 KDIYNDFISTDIELN
+383 KDEYNNFISTDIELN

-407 VDEILHQIQAD
+407 VDEIIYQIQAD

-457 FTYIENNDRNAID
+457 FTYIENNDRSAIN

-497 SGNIL
+497 RGNIL

-563 HLMREIQENDNDDT
+563 HLMREIQENDNDDA

-617 SIGDIIKL
+617 SIRDIIKL

-640 EAYKDTN
+640 EAYKNTN

-659 NKINNLDCTSNLLIF
+659 NKINNL
-674 YVFYAKIY
+674 